1 MIDTIKLYLDNL
13 SSEFDQI
20 STSRKDLLDKLSVYI
35 QSKLIHN
42 LPVQLVYICTHNSRR
57 SHFGQVWA
65 KVIADYYGIPSVSSF
80 SGGTE
85 ATAFNPN
92 AINALKRIGF
102 EIKQNNQESN
112 PRYEVYHDLSNRPSV
127 CFSKVYDNDDNPSD
141 EFAAIMTCSD
151 AEQNC
156 PYIPGAEIRIGTTYD
171 DPKAFDG
178 TPLQD
183 LKYDERCRQI
193 ALETLYLFSTIKHSK
208 SI

>member
-1 MIDTIKLYLDNL
+1 MINSIKLYLDNL
-13 SSEFDQI
+13 SSEFNQI
-20 STSRKDLLDKLSVYI
+20 SDSRKDLLNKLSAYI
-35 QSKLIHN
+35 QSKRNQN
-42 LPVQLVYICTHNSRR
+42 LPIQLVYICTHNSRR

-65 KVIADYYGIPSVSSF
+65 KVIADYYQIPSIQTY

-102 EIKQNNQESN
+102 EIKQSDQESN
-112 PRYEVYHDLSNRPSV
+112 PRYEVYHDLSLSPSI
-127 CFSKVYDNDDNPSD
+127 CFSKVYDHDDNPSD

-183 LKYDERCRQI
+183 LKYDERCKQI
-193 ALETLYLFSTIKHSK
+193 ALETLYLFSTITHPKN
-208 SI
+208 I